1 MAKSLSDRVKDIKAR
16 YDAFM
21 NISSGWGTTA
31 DPLVQT
37 RYGAGEL
44 FTKNELETMFR
55 YDWLIRKVMSVVP
68 GDAVRQ
74 GITMNAEDEEL
85 IKRLNE
91 RIDKLDTWEK
101 FKETMTWA
109 RLYGGAVVV
118 IGARDDQDVSE
129 ELNEDK
135 IKEIAFLN
143 VMDRWQLYV
152 KDRYTDPLSGKY
164 GKPKTYTLQPVVHG
178 GLGLGDKLKQ
188 VLSLGT
194 VIHES
199 RLLRFDGA
207 KLPDI
212 LRYQNHGWGDSI
224 IVGINETFKQYGVS
238 IRAGS
243 VLMMDFITKVL
254 KIPNLTELI
263 MSGDQQTIETRLQ
276 YAIANMSSLGLTL
289 IGNDEELDKI
299 ENPIRGLVDIMDK
312 YIEVMSA
319 ATDIPRTRLF
329 GQQLGKLAGATEMTR
344 AYYDIVQDYQVD
356 HVRKPVD
363 RLLSLLL
370 KDPTINPSKKEPE
383 GWSWDF
389 NSLWQHDPQT
399 QAETRKLQAEAD
411 QIYIQNQVLTSE
423 EVAMSRFG
431 SGEWNPETT
440 LDMEAH
446 SDFKEGSKIEPE
458 PEETE

>member
-1 MAKSLSDRVKDIKAR
+1 MAKPISDKIKNIKAR

-21 NISSGWGTTA
+21 NISSGWGTAA

-37 RYGAGEL
+37 RYKPGEL
-44 FTKNELETMFR
+44 FPNTELETMFR
-55 YDWLIRKVMSVVP
+55 WDWLIRKVMTVIP

-74 GITMNAEDEEL
+74 GITMNAEDENI
-85 IKRLNE
+85 IKDMNE
-91 RIDKLDTWEK
+91 RIDKLDMWEK
-101 FKETMTWA
+101 KKEAMTWA
-109 RLYGGAVVV
+109 RLYGGAVII
-118 IGARDDQDVSE
+118 IGALDGQNVSE
-129 ELNEDK
+129 ELNEDT
-135 IKEIAFLN
+135 IKEISFLN

-164 GKPKTYTLQPVVHG
+164 GKPKTYTLQPIIHG
-178 GLGLGDKLKQ
+178 GSGLGDKLKQ
-188 VLSLGT
+188 ILSLGS

-212 LRYQNHGWGDSI
+212 LTYQNQGWADSI
-224 IVGINETFKQYGVS
+224 IVGISETFKQYGVS

-254 KIPNLTELI
+254 KIPNLNELI
-263 MSGDQQTIETRLQ
+263 MNQDQQTIETRLQ

-289 IGNDEELDKI
+289 IGNDEEFVKI
-299 ENPIRGLVDIMDK
+299 QNPIRGMVEMVDK
-312 YIEVMSA
+312 YIEIMSA

-356 HVRKPVD
+356 HVKKPTD

-370 KDPTINPSKKEPE
+370 KDPTVNPSKKEPE

-389 NSLWQHDPQT
+389 NSLWQHDPKT
-399 QAETRKLQAEAD
+399 QAETRKLQAETD
-411 QIYIQNQVLTSE
+411 QIYIQNQVLSPD
-423 EVAMSRFG
+423 EVGVSRFG
-431 SGEWNPETT
+431 SGEWSAETT
-440 LDMEAH
+440 LDMEARE
-446 SDFKEGSKIEPE
+446 DFKEGSKIEPE
-458 PEETE
+458 PEPTE